1 MAFNPSTSFSG
12 NGAGGQLTVNYSTT
26 ATTWAITTLNLLGTV
41 SVGTFPNTQNS
52 NSIASQSFNFTWP
65 VRGGKTIAATIKPAT
80 GGSTPIGITSV
91 GIILYGP
98 SSGINVNGLNN
109 TAWTLNA
116 VEAGI
121 QGEDLYGGTVTSSGA
136 YNYKDGRFVSNNA
149 WGTITDS
156 TWEAGYRS
164 QDGHSKII
172 GWARDG
178 YPIYG
183 PYGYSSA
190 LNTASTVIRMVSGFY
205 PVNKANRP
213 PTKTLIVNGTV
224 TSSTQVLVYSAAGL
238 GLGMSVTGGGLP
250 NDVRIMKIVGV
261 QITLNK
267 TVNIPSGTAL
277 TASFPLGI
285 FMEDWAWSN
294 TTGVTLDV
302 YNGRFCRTPEYPEG
316 TYAYFLSETS
326 TGVPYFPY
334 IVGLN
339 FHGPITADNNNIT
352 LSNLTVSSGTLSPAF
367 NSNVLNYNLT
377 ITNTVSSVSFTPSVS
392 TNTSF
397 IKVNTTTVI
406 SGTTGPVIPLIVGLT
421 TATISVSSQ
430 YQTTG
435 TYSITIDRLKSS
447 NNNLSSLLVSP
458 SSLSPVFTPTVTSYT
473 IVVTETDTNLY
484 IVPTVANSFATVKV
498 NTSTV
503 ISGQIRIVPLSFGYN
518 NISVEVTAQDG
529 TTKTY
534 YITAIRLSNV
544 SLLTNLSVSTG
555 TLTPSF
561 NKNTFYYNVTIPN
574 SITSI
579 SLTGTVIDSGSQLYF
594 NGVLTPSGQQYTLSG
609 LSTGVNVITG
619 KIKSSDN
626 TTEHNYRV
634 NVLRDLSSNADLSLL
649 TFAEGSLIPSFSS
662 STVAYSALVNNDI
675 KTISITANTW
685 DASAGLSI
693 NGATTLS
700 GASSQPI
707 PILVGTTSI
716 PIRVTSPNSTVQKTY
731 TLTITRKGSSVSTL
745 SNVIVFGGTLTPA
758 FNSSITQYNLPIGYR
773 TTGVKIRPFSSDPTS
788 TITINNVNILS
799 GTTSTNIPTSVGTAS
814 TITIKVISQ
823 NQESTTTYTIN
834 ALRESN
840 YDNNLSYLI
849 PGEGTLFPAF
859 NAEITSYSYTV
870 SGTSV
875 NTEITAFTNDQTA
888 QLLINNVPATSGVAR
903 LVPLS
908 GNYNNGVWNGLNVIT
923 VKVIAANPIYQKTYT
938 LNVTK
943 LASGVSTLDNL
954 VVDPGSFTP
963 VFNSNTYEY
972 YLNLPYVT
980 DQIRIKADPTDIYST
995 ILMNNNFIVQPG
1007 TYSPYFR
1014 VYVGNQNIPVVVES
1028 PSKETITGYNI
1039 FINRA
1044 GIGSSTDAYLL
1055 NLIPDIGILKPAFN
1069 KNVYNYTLS
1078 VSGSATKYRI
1088 SPYKSNNES
1097 TVRINGNTV
1106 LSGEYSSY
1114 INLPNPV
1121 TTSTI
1126 RVTAGDNAT
1135 IQNYTVTVVKEKSS
1149 NSYLSN
1155 IILSNGKLTS
1165 LFTSTKTDYTIELPF
1180 YVKAIS
1186 IKPFTAD
1193 SQSRMGVQRL
1203 LVTSGTWSQPVLT
1216 PPGTTTVVI
1225 DVTAG
1230 DQISQTL
1237 YKFNVI
1243 RSNAVLTN
1251 PANLFLQNSQNTV
1264 YANLLNKNSLRII
1277 SKGRTTYVA
1286 SDTFPNSYI
1295 RFPVLDQKIDV
1306 IYPYRGGE
1314 QVPAE
1319 VPIYRDATTNTVGI
1333 TVVGIPIRNPRS
1345 TTVSGLNSSTWS
1357 LDANFNIKTM
1367 PRDPYSGGP
1376 DNTGAY
1382 YYLNDKFV
1390 TNNAWANTQG
1400 WLGDYTHDDGHSRV
1414 IGFAADGYPIYG
1426 PYGYAYPTS
1435 SLGGVKQMT
1444 SGYTTRILPNRPPS
1458 VEVRTQFFADSN
1470 TILLQSITG
1479 LQVGMRIFANGL
1491 AKELDT
1497 TILQINTTTIVV
1509 DRSVSISIDIPITAY
1524 WPNGAFVED
1533 YVYSITTATLD
1544 IHNGRYCVTPEYP
1557 IGTYAYFMTTKN
1569 GVPAYPYV
1577 IGNTFFGNLSDQVVT
1592 NTVKPTWVTTQGLLP
1607 VVTELLPASITLSAT
1622 GPNIRYQLINGSL
1635 PGGLTLNTSTGVISG
1650 VPTVVWLTDRSEFVI
1665 RAYNQYGVVDRS
1677 FMIDVLGP
1685 TPPRFITPGI
1695 RPAVG
1700 PSGEKYL
1707 INGQIVDFQFTAT
1720 TDILGPGREITYH
1733 IADGDGQLP
1742 PGLVLTTNG
1751 HLYGQV
1757 KDNLTLFY
1765 QLASNGAFDEQGWD
1779 AAPFEHVS
1787 LQAIGS
1793 GPRFINKTYQ
1803 FIITASNA
1811 AGTARQL
1818 YQIDVNDPS
1827 SDISKYPVAPQ
1838 WLTPSD
1844 LGSIRA
1850 NTKQVI
1856 QFEIHDCDPGT
1867 GNITFDWEEVN
1878 EDLPVLPQDMVLD
1891 KISGTM
1897 SGYLRYTPVYSS
1909 VYSFKV
1915 RVLKTSPTTGII
1927 TFRDKNFTITIQ
1939 GATISKMK
1947 FITDSNVGTLYQGQQ
1962 SELSILALHDD
1973 PNIKVR
1979 YSLQSGSLPPGIG
1992 LTQDGALA
2000 GVVPYNTA
2008 TTVATTYSFNVLA
2021 IDSNLGSQLVK
2032 NFKVQVLPYQG
2043 QKYTKILLHPLLSI
2057 KDRLY
2062 WDTFINDPSV
2072 FDFSLLYRPYDP
2084 AFGVQKV
2091 LEFVLEWG
2099 VQELYIA
2106 QYVNSLQNYFYR
2118 KRLYFGELK
2127 SAFATDDNGD
2137 KLYEV
2142 VYVELIDNL
2151 VNDSGVPINPVVQ
2164 YGDTTIYPNSIDSM
2178 RGAIESIA
2186 LPTDDLLPKFMRTVQ
2201 DNTGVPLGRI
2211 ICLPLCYCLPGN
2223 SQLIIRKIETYGID
2237 FKLITFDLDRI
2248 TVLNT
2253 KDNSSAKYLL
2263 FPKRGFLT

>member
-26 ATTWAITTLNLLGTV
+26 ATTWAINTLNLLGTV
-41 SVGTFPNTQNS
+41 SAGTFPNTQNS
-52 NSIASQSFNFTWP
+52 YSITSQNFNFTWP
-65 VRGGKTIAATIKPAT
+65 VRGGKTIAATIKPTA
-80 GGSTPIGITSV
+80 GGSTPIGISSV

-121 QGEDLYGGTVTSSGA
+121 QGEDLYGGAVTSSGA
-136 YNYKDGRFVSNNA
+136 YNYKDSRFVSNNA

-164 QDGHSKII
+164 DDGHSKII

-205 PVNKANRP
+205 PVSKVNRP

-224 TSSTQVLVYSAAGL
+224 TSSTQMLVYSAAGL

-250 NDVRIMKIVGV
+250 NDTRIMKITGV
-261 QITLNK
+261 QLTLNK
-267 TVNIPSGTAL
+267 EVNIPSGSAL

-294 TTGVTLDV
+294 TSGVTLDV
-302 YNGRFCRTPEYPEG
+302 YNGRFCRTPEYPSG

-339 FHGPITADNNNIT
+339 FYGPLTADNNNIT
-352 LSNLTVSSGTLSPAF
+352 LSNLTASSGTLSPAF
-367 NSNVLNYNLT
+367 SSNVLDYNLT
-377 ITNTVSSVSFTPSVS
+377 ITNTISSVSFTPSVS

-397 IKVNTTTVI
+397 IKVNTTTVA
-406 SGTTGPVIPLIVGLT
+406 SGTTGPVIPLVVGLT

-435 TYSITIDRLKSS
+435 TYSITINRLQS
-447 NNNLSSLLVSP
+447 NNNDLYSLLVSP
-458 SSLSPVFTPTVTSYT
+458 STLSPVFSSAITSYT
-473 IVVTETDTNLY
+473 IIVNEADDNLY
-484 IVPTVANSFATVKV
+484 VVPTVANSFATVKV

-503 ISGQIRIVPLSFGYN
+503 VSGQIGIVPLGFGYN
-518 NISVEVTAQDG
+518 NIDVKVRAQDG

-534 YITAIRLSNV
+534 HITAVRLSNT
-544 SLLTNLSVSTG
+544 SLLTNLSVNTG

-579 SLTGTVIDSGSQLYF
+579 SLSGTVVDSGSNLYF

-609 LSTGVNVITG
+609 LSTGINVITG
-619 KIKSSDN
+619 KIRSSDN

-634 NVLRDLSSNADLSLL
+634 NVLRDLSSNADLSSLN
-649 TFAEGSLIPSFSS
+649 FAEGSLIPSFSS
-662 STVAYSALVNNDI
+662 STVTYSALVNNNI

-685 DASAGLSI
+685 DTSAGLAI
-693 NGATTLS
+693 NGVTTLS

-707 PILVGTTSI
+707 PILVGTNSI
-716 PIRVTSPNSTVQKTY
+716 PVRVSSPNNTVQKTY

-745 SNVIVFGGTLTPA
+745 SNVIVFGGTLTPT
-758 FNSSITQYNLPIGYR
+758 FNPSITQYDLPIGYN
-773 TTGVKIRPFSSDPTS
+773 TTSIKIRPFSADPTS
-788 TITINNVNILS
+788 TVSINNVSILS
-799 GTTSTNIPTSVGTAS
+799 GTTSTSIALPVGTTS
-814 TITIKVISQ
+814 TVRIKVISQ
-823 NQESTTTYTIN
+823 NQESTTTYTIK

-840 YDNNLSYLI
+840 YDNNLTYLLL
-849 PGEGTLFPAF
+849 GEGTLYPEFTS
-859 NAEITSYSYTV
+859 EITSYSYTV
-870 SGTSV
+870 SGTTS
-875 NTEITAFTNDQTA
+875 NTEITAFTNDQNA
-888 QLLINNVPATSGVAR
+888 QLFINNILVTSGIPT
-903 LVPLS
+903 LVPVT
-908 GNYNNGVWNGLNVIT
+908 GNYNNGVWNGLNIIT

-943 LASGVSTLDNL
+943 LASGVSSLAGL

-963 VFNSNTYEY
+963 VFNSTTYEY

-980 DQIRIKADPTDIYST
+980 DQIRIKADPTDINST
-995 ILMNNNFIVQPG
+995 ILMNNNYIVQPG

-1055 NLIPDIGILKPAFN
+1055 NLVPNIGTLKPTFN
-1069 KNVYNYTLS
+1069 KNIYEYTLS
-1078 VSGSATKYRI
+1078 VDGTTTKYKI

-1097 TVRINGNTV
+1097 TVKINGNIV
-1106 LSGEYSSY
+1106 LSGEYSPY
-1114 INLPNPV
+1114 IDLPNPI

-1126 RVTAGDNAT
+1126 KVTAGDNAT
-1135 IQNYTVTVVKEKSS
+1135 IQNYTVTVVKAKSS

-1186 IKPFTAD
+1186 IKPFTAN
-1193 SQSRMGVQRL
+1193 SQSRMGVQGL
-1203 LVTSGTWSQPVLT
+1203 LVNSGTWSQAVST
-1216 PPGTTTVVI
+1216 PPGTTTVII
-1225 DVTAG
+1225 DITAG

-1251 PANLFLQNSQNTV
+1251 PANLFLQNSRNTV
-1264 YANLLNKNSLRII
+1264 YANLLDKNSLRII

-1286 SDTFPNSYI
+1286 AGTFPNTYI
-1295 RFPVLDQKIDV
+1295 RYPVLDQNIDV

-1314 QVPAE
+1314 QLPSDVP
-1319 VPIYRDATTNTVGI
+1319 VYRDANTNTVGI
-1333 TVVGIPIRNPRS
+1333 TLVGIPIRNPRS
-1345 TTVSGLNSSTWS
+1345 TTVLGLNSSTWT
-1357 LDANFNIKTM
+1357 LNANSNIKTM
-1367 PRDPYSGGP
+1367 PRDQYSGGP
-1376 DNTGAY
+1376 DSTGAY
-1382 YYLNDKFV
+1382 YYLNDRFI
-1390 TNNAWANTQG
+1390 TNNAWVNTQG

-1426 PYGYAYPTS
+1426 PYGYVYPTS

-1444 SGYTTRILPNRPPS
+1444 SGYTARVLPNRPAP

-1470 TILLQSITG
+1470 TILLQSVTG
-1479 LQVGMRIFANGL
+1479 LHVGMRIFAAGL
-1491 AKELDT
+1491 DATLDT
-1497 TILQINTTTIVV
+1497 TILEVNTTTIVV
-1509 DRSVSISIDIPITAY
+1509 DRSVSISVDIPITAY

-1544 IHNGRYCVTPEYP
+1544 VHNGRYCVTPEYP
-1557 IGTYAYFMTTKN
+1557 LGTYAYFMTNNN

-1577 IGNTFFGNLSDQVVT
+1577 IGNTFFGNLSNKVVT
-1592 NTVKPTWVTTQGLLP
+1592 NTIMPTWVTAQGLLP
-1607 VVTELLPASITLSAT
+1607 VVTELLSASITLSAT
-1622 GPNIRYQLINGSL
+1622 GPDVRYKLINGNL
-1635 PGGLTLNTSTGVISG
+1635 PNGLTLNTSTGVISG
-1650 VPTVVWLTDRSEFVI
+1650 TPSVVWLTDRSEFVV

-1695 RPAVG
+1695 KPAVG

-1707 INGQIVDFQFTAT
+1707 VNGQIVDFQFTAT

-1742 PGLVLTTNG
+1742 PGLVLTIDG

-1757 KDNLTLFY
+1757 KDNLALFY
-1765 QLASNGAFDEQGWD
+1765 QVASNGAFDEEGWD
-1779 AAPFEHVS
+1779 SAPFEHVS
-1787 LQAIGS
+1787 TQAIGS
-1793 GPRFINKTYQ
+1793 GPRYVNKTYQ

-1838 WLTPSD
+1838 WLTPSN

-1856 QFEIHDCDPGT
+1856 QFEIHDCNPGT
-1867 GNITFDWEEVN
+1867 GSIGFDWETVN
-1878 EDLPVLPQDMVLD
+1878 DDLPVLPQDMVLD
-1891 KISGTM
+1891 TISGTM

-1909 VYSFKV
+1909 EYTFKV
-1915 RVLKTSPTTGII
+1915 RVLKKSPITGVT
-1927 TFRDKNFTITIQ
+1927 TFRDKEFTITIQ

-1947 FITDSNVGTLYQGQQ
+1947 FITSSTIGTLYQGQQ
-1962 SELSILALHDD
+1962 SDLSILAVHDD

-1992 LTQDGALA
+1992 LTQDGALT
-2000 GVVPYNTA
+2000 GVIPYNTA
-2008 TTVATTYSFNVLA
+2008 TIVTTNYSFDVMA

-2032 NFKVQVLPYQG
+2032 NFKIQVPPYQG
-2043 QKYTKILLHPLLSI
+2043 QKYTKIILQPLLSL

-2072 FDFSLLYRPYDP
+2072 FDLSLLYRPYDP
-2084 AFGVQKV
+2084 AFGVQKN

-2099 VQELYIA
+2099 IQELYIA

-2118 KRLYFGELK
+2118 KRLYFGNLK
-2127 SAFATDDNGD
+2127 SAFATNDNGD
-2137 KLYEV
+2137 KIYEV

-2151 VNDSGVPINPVVQ
+2151 VNDSGVPINPIVQ
-2164 YGDTTIYPNSIDSM
+2164 YGDTTIYPNSIDGM

-2186 LPTDDLLPKFMRTVQ
+2186 SPTDDLLPRFMRTVQ

-2223 SQLIIRKIETYGID
+2223 SQFIIRKIETYGID

-2263 FPKRGFLT
+2263 FPKRGLLT